1 MMWWWGDG
9 RVGVAGWVGLIFMIL
24 IWIAIIVGLVY
35 LFRNLFA
42 GPHRGWH
49 GYPPGGPYGPGP
61 GAGPGVGGGP
71 GMGGGPGTGSDA
83 SNAMRILE
91 ERYAKGEID
100 REEFLQR
107 RADLERRSGQ

>member
-9 RVGVAGWVGLIFMIL
+9 HVEAAGWVGLIFMIL

-35 LFRNLFA
+35 LFRYLLA
-42 GPHRGWH
+42 GPRRGWH
-49 GYPPGGPYGPGP
+49 QPGPGPGGWPGQGSGPGP
-61 GAGPGVGGGP
+61 GAGPGAPGG
-71 GMGGGPGTGSDA
+71 DV

-107 RADLERRSGQ
+107 RADLERKPGQ